1 MEFQI
6 LFRLINLDLNSKN
19 KKIIRNEFENRN
31 IKELLEK
38 IVLNEK
44 NKEMNLLFPQFI
56 KLYEKQFK

>member
-1 MEFQI
+1 MGFQI

-44 NKEMNLLFPQFI
+44 NKEMNLLFEQFI
-56 KLYEKQFK
+56 KIYEEQFK

>member
-44 NKEMNLLFPQFI
+44 NKEMNLLFEQFI
-56 KLYEKQFK
+56 KIYEEQFK